1 MVSLLSQYV
10 IFNGFLR
17 NIFSFIFLTQR
28 KMAELYSD
36 YDTYTILFFSV
47 CFKRLDFQSSVL
59 HEDNKI
65 EGKSSESKCFVCYL
79 FGVVQQKTGLFQM
92 FVLYNLHLC
101 ALGLVYLKAFFF
113 YTGERCFVLTTL
125 DVCTCLFSIT
135 HRRLK
140 ILFLQ
145 GNLKT
150 KQIFYWGILTS
161 NWWKCFLYLVHILC
175 VCYII
180 KPTYHSF
187 KICWLMIFLSYSETK
202 SASMFPWV
210 SH

>member
-79 FGVVQQKTGLFQM
+79 FGVVQQKTGLFQL
-92 FVLYNLHLC
+92 FILYNLHLC
-101 ALGLVYLKAFFF
+101 AQGLVYLKAFFLHLGKMLCAYNFWCLYMSDF
-113 YTGERCFVLTTL
+113 YYSQKVKIIISTRQSKNKT
-125 DVCTCLFSIT
+125 D
-135 HRRLK
+135 
-140 ILFLQ
+140 ILFC
-145 GNLKT
+145 NLDFQLMKMFFIPGTYFVHLLHQKT
-150 KQIFYWGILTS
+150 NI
-161 NWWKCFLYLVHILC
+161 
-175 VCYII
+175 
-180 KPTYHSF
+180 P
-187 KICWLMIFLSYSETK
+187 
-202 SASMFPWV
+202 
-210 SH
+210 